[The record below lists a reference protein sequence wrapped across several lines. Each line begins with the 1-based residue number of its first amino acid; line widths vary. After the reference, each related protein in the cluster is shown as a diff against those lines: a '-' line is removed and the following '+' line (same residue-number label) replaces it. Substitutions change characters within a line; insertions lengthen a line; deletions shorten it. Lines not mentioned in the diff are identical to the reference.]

1 MVWPHPDLF
10 LVLLFPFH
18 SVFIFYP
25 IWSHSFEANYI
36 LALQSSQDLHM
47 TSSDLLVSQ
56 WRQSSKWSFINNQKE
71 DFILNSKANLYL
83 QGFFHDALYSVRH
96 NILISYTL
104 THISAI
110 LTLIDL
116 WHLDASYC
124 IVRHAALHYIMG
136 CNVLLCNLLRF
147 SLFLLHTLACAH
159 THTHAQTHLGD
170 YIQWSSNLTDIS
182 PSSIIH

>member
-1 MVWPHPDLF
+1 MNNSSPLNSRIGIFVSEFYFFRDFEHNQVRRISSQGFPWFDHTLTSFWFSYFLF
-10 LVLLFPFH
+10 IVFLF
-18 SVFIFYP
+18 FYP

-116 WHLDASYC
+116 WHLDAS
-124 IVRHAALHYIMG
+124 
-136 CNVLLCNLLRF
+136 
-147 SLFLLHTLACAH
+147 
-159 THTHAQTHLGD
+159 
-170 YIQWSSNLTDIS
+170 
-182 PSSIIH
+182 

>member
-10 LVLLFPFH
+10 VVLLFPFH
-18 SVFIFYP
+18 NVFIFYP

-56 WRQSSKWSFINNQKE
+56 WRQCSKWSFINIQKE

-83 QGFFHDALYSVRH
+83 QGLFSMMHYTVSGIIF
-96 NILISYTL
+96 LISYTL

-116 WHLDASYC
+116 WHLDASKC
-124 IVRHAALHYIMG
+124 IVRHTALHHIMG
-136 CNVLLCNLLRF
+136 CNMLLCNCCRLSLSFLRTYM
-147 SLFLLHTLACAH
+147 HAH
-159 THTHAQTHLGD
+159 TRVHRHTSML
-170 YIQWSSNLTDIS
+170 IFNS
-182 PSSIIH
+182 PQS